1 MNRVVISGGGSGG
14 HILPALAIADEIKKR
29 YPACDILFVG
39 ALGKMEMDKV
49 PAAGYRIEGLPIT
62 GLQRSFRNTSNLRF
76 PFKLLASLIKA
87 GRIVRSFRPE
97 AAVGVG
103 GFASGPLL
111 FRASLAGIP
120 TLIQEQNSFP
130 GITNRLLARRV
141 DRICAGFPGLER
153 WFPADRIVLTGNP
166 VRGAVTAAADRAA
179 ALEAWGLRADRP
191 VLAVLGGSL
200 GAATM
205 NAAVRRGVEEGRFG
219 GEGMQVIWQCGA
231 RFEAASRDWL
241 AAQGNPAGVVCR
253 GFVDRMDQVYA
264 AADAVAARA
273 GAMTL
278 AELAIVGKPCVLV
291 PSPSVAEDHQT
302 RNARALVDLGGAL
315 LIEDSQAPARLAAA
329 AAELLADPQRCAAMA
344 AALRGSAR
352 PDAAARVV
360 DALEDLVRPQAGTA
374 PQP

>member
-1 MNRVVISGGGSGG
+1 
-14 HILPALAIADEIKKR
+14 
-29 YPACDILFVG
+29 
-39 ALGKMEMDKV
+39 
-49 PAAGYRIEGLPIT
+49 
-62 GLQRSFRNTSNLRF
+62 
-76 PFKLLASLIKA
+76 
-87 GRIVRSFRPE
+87 
-97 AAVGVG
+97 
-103 GFASGPLL
+103 
-111 FRASLAGIP
+111 
-120 TLIQEQNSFP
+120 
-130 GITNRLLARRV
+130 
-141 DRICAGFPGLER
+141 
-153 WFPADRIVLTGNP
+153 
-166 VRGAVTAAADRAA
+166 
-179 ALEAWGLRADRP
+179 
-191 VLAVLGGSL
+191 
-200 GAATM
+200 
-205 NAAVRRGVEEGRFG
+205 
-219 GEGMQVIWQCGA
+219 MQVIWQCGA